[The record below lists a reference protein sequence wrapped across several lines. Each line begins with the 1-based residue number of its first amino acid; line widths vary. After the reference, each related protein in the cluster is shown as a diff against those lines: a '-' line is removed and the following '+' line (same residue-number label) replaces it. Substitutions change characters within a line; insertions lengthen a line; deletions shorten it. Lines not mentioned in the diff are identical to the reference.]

1 VTIVG
6 IAGGTGSGKS
16 TLGRRLVQA
25 IGPEHCALIAQDNYY
40 HDLSHLS
47 VADRAAVNFDHPD
60 SVDHLLLAEHLRALR
75 QGEPAA
81 VPAYDFAHHVRVQAP
96 GPVLPRPVVLVEGI
110 LVLVWAEVSR
120 LMDVK
125 IYVDAPSD
133 VRLARRVRR
142 DIVERGREVDGVLAQ
157 YLSTVRPMHDRY
169 SGPSVADADLVVP
182 GIGDNEVVVRLL
194 ARALTEGRSGESSA
208 ID

>member
-1 VTIVG
+1 VSVTVVG

-16 TLGRRLVQA
+16 TLGRRLVKA
-25 IGPEHCALIAQDNYY
+25 IGPERCALIAQDNYY

-47 VADRAAVNFDHPD
+47 VEDRAAVNFDHPS
-60 SVDHLLLAEHLRALR
+60 SVDHGLLAEHLRILR
-75 QGEPAA
+75 QGEPVAM
-81 VPAYDFAHHVRVQAP
+81 PGYDFARHVRIPAEASLRP
-96 GPVLPRPVVLVEGI
+96 CPVILVEGI
-110 LVLVWAEVSR
+110 LVLVWPEVSS

-125 IYVDAPSD
+125 IFVEAPPD

-157 YLSTVRPMHDRY
+157 YLATVRPMHDLY
-169 SGPSVADADLVVP
+169 SGPSVVDADFIVP

-194 ARALTEGRSGESSA
+194 AKA
-208 ID
+208 IAPDTVG